1 MLALQLMTK
10 RVLED
15 SQALFHLMSP
25 FFFSALWQVLNQ
37 ATEEAMDMSPPM
49 NSPLTSGWIFGDST
63 RAELK
68 QEVVY
73 WEETARYL
81 LRKMRWLGM
90 IRDAVGE
97 SGRVHRL
104 LSEMHVKKFWN
115 DAYMSVK

>member
-1 MLALQLMTK
+1 MLALQQMTK

-15 SQALFHLMSP
+15 GKALFYLMSP
-25 FFFSALWQVLNQ
+25 FFFSAVWQVLNQ
-37 ATEEAMDMSPPM
+37 ASEEFMDMTPPM

-68 QEVVY
+68 QEIIY
-73 WEETARYL
+73 WEENARLL
-81 LRKMRWLGM
+81 LRKIRWLGL
-90 IRDAVGE
+90 IRDAIGE

-115 DAYMSVK
+115 EAYTSVK